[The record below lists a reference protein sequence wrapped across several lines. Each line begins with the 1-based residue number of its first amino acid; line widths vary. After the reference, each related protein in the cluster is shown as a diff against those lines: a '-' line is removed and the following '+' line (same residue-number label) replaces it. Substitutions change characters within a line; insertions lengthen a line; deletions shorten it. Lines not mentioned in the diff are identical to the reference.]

1 MALPVTVVYDVDA
14 ACPDTAAF
22 VESVRKHGMDIV
34 ADDGAKTGLE
44 VIARRSDDGYE
55 GKLVAHYP
63 RGPADARRVHAP
75 TCEALIDT
83 AAVGAVELLR
93 TPRDDLPASS
103 IDAAPSTPRRERP
116 TDTVLAAGANG
127 SILSGIAPNAM
138 LAARVFLDG
147 WLDGPRFV
155 SPAIRIGGVWGW
167 SSEDPAASHAKFQLT
182 ALAIDGCAAFGSPAL
197 TKVRWITLAC
207 ARGEV
212 GSIDVL
218 ASDVSP
224 VTESVG
230 YGDIGGVLRE
240 RFIVYPVA
248 IELEVGL
255 TTPIARR
262 SVTIGTQPIHRFP
275 AVTPSAGLGVSAFF

>member
-1 MALPVTVVYDVDA
+1 MALPVTVVYDVDPG
-14 ACPDTAAF
+14 CPDTAAF
-22 VESVRKHGMDIV
+22 VASVRKHGADIV
-34 ADDGAKTGLE
+34 AADDAKTGLE
-44 VIARRSDDGYE
+44 VIAKKADEGYE

-63 RGPADARRVHAP
+63 QGPADARRVHAP

-93 TPRDDLPASS
+93 EPREDLPASRL
-103 IDAAPSTPRRERP
+103 DAPTPAPRRERP
-116 TDTVLAAGANG
+116 TDIVLAAGANG
-127 SILSGIAPNAM
+127 AILSGIAPNAM

-155 SPAIRIGGVWGW
+155 SPALRIGGVWGW

-182 ALAIDGCAAFGSPAL
+182 ALTIDGCAAFGSPAM
-197 TKVRWITLAC
+197 TKVRWVTLAC

-224 VTESVG
+224 VTETVG
-230 YGDIGGVLRE
+230 YGDVGGLLRE
-240 RFIVYPVA
+240 RLIVYPVA
-248 IELEVGL
+248 IELEAGL
-255 TTPIARR
+255 ATPIARR

-275 AVTPSAGLGVSAFF
+275 GVTLSAGLGVSAFF